1 MRISGLQSSFFNPM
15 AGYLSSGFKAEEF
28 RDFTDAAFIGIEA
41 TAVEN
46 ATAGKVDR
54 RGNFT
59 F

>member
-1 MRISGLQSSFFNPM
+1 MTGHLCSGL
-15 AGYLSSGFKAEEF
+15 KADEF